1 MTATSNTQALRV
13 QHYRGCTS
21 SCILAPLISLL
32 DSLQKGT
39 ASYLIDK
46 KRVQKNI
53 FTSSFVTVAMIKI
66 TEFVGLNFVDGI
78 GTAVNK

>member
-1 MTATSNTQALRV
+1 M
-13 QHYRGCTS
+13 
-21 SCILAPLISLL
+21 
-32 DSLQKGT
+32 QKGT

>member
-1 MTATSNTQALRV
+1 MTATSNTPALRV

-32 DSLQKGT
+32 DSLI
-39 ASYLIDK
+39 AERHRFLFN
-46 KRVQKNI
+46 RQKNI
-53 FTSSFVTVAMIKI
+53 FTSSFLTVAMIKI